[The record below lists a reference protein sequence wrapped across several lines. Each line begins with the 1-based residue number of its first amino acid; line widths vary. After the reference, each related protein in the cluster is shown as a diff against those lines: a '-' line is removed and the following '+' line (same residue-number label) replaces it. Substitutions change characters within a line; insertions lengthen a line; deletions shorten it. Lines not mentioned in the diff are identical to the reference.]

1 MLFVELTTPTF
12 NLTSTSKSTSRRTN
26 RKLTLDIKNPIFK
39 IPFEYGE

>member
-12 NLTSTSKSTSRRTN
+12 NLTSTSKSTSRRTK
-26 RKLTLDIKNPIFK
+26 KLTLDIKNPIFK